1 MFAAQAP
8 AAMRERSRLLRE
20 MHEMH
25 TALCDT
31 EAALWNLRLP
41 LWTDVLR
48 LVNTLPDHEANT
60 DAPRCACVCCC
71 TVGVACASTQA
82 RDETAPLKCK
92 LQPYMFALLT
102 RLQVDVACANHPQRK
117 KGVDAGS
124 LRPKRDDVYVGASSV
139 VARNSTGE
147 LVLFDR
153 DGMCSGWG
161 EPVASLA
168 WIAGVTSKI
177 RLGIG
182 VLVVPYRDPVLTAK
196 MVATIDQLS
205 GGRLDLG
212 VGTGWARSEYHAL
225 GRGALFA
232 DRGAVT
238 DDWLAA
244 QLDG

>member
-41 LWTDVLR
+41 RWIDVLR

-168 WIAGVTSKI
+168 DA
-177 RLGIG
+177 RLPRMDSLKRH
-182 VLVVPYRDPVLTAK
+182 VELLQRA
-196 MVATIDQLS
+196 S
-205 GGRLDLG
+205 E
-212 VGTGWARSEYHAL
+212 RSQESV
-225 GRGALFA
+225 RK
-232 DRGAVT
+232 T
-238 DDWLAA
+238 
-244 QLDG
+244 